1 MFTQADVGAAVV
13 GELVGGVAG
22 DVLAVDDYLAF
33 GIGIHAA
40 QNVEHCGFAGAG
52 CVELSYSGIPRD
64 YALEILVSAVSSLR
78 CDSAWHASVNA
89 NDNNSQYM
97 LFCCVGGRLMTQQQ
111 QHRPAYQLN

>member
-22 DVLAVDDYLAF
+22 GVLAVDDYLAF

-52 CVELSYSGIPRD
+52 WAELSYSGIPRD
-64 YALEILVSAVSSLR
+64 YALEFWSPPSRRFAVIQR
-78 CDSAWHASVNA
+78 
-89 NDNNSQYM
+89 
-97 LFCCVGGRLMTQQQ
+97 GT
-111 QHRPAYQLN
+111 PA